1 MAQRLRVLD
10 APPEDTGLIHNIYM
24 TAYNCL
30 TPGLRDLMPSS
41 GPWGHQAFTRCT
53 DIHAS
58 RTSTYVK

>member
-10 APPEDTGLIHNIYM
+10 APPEDTGLIHNIHM

-41 GPWGHQAFTRCT
+41 GPWGHQAY
-53 DIHAS
+53 HGAQ
-58 RTSTYVK
+58 TYRQAEHQYT